1 MRSSESEP
9 LAILATEHRA
19 ARAPVSVERAV
30 LAEFD
35 ASRMRRRWR
44 TVAIG
49 AMAAV
54 LVAGALAVRERAAR
68 HRVTFEAAAIEK
80 APPRLPKLGQVAG
93 EVTEKS
99 TPVMKPRPRKH
110 SAGRQES
117 LPREGEKEAFFAI
130 PYTVPLAPEE
140 RTTVVRITLSPS
152 AIAAVGFPLPAIDP
166 GNDAVADVLVGEDG
180 RAHAIRIVADTS
192 FK

>member
-1 MRSSESEP
+1 MMSSESDP

-30 LAEFD
+30 LAEFN
-35 ASRMRRRWR
+35 ASRVRRRWR

-49 AMAAV
+49 AIAAM
-54 LVAGALAVRERAAR
+54 LVAGALVVRERPVR
-68 HRVTFEAAAIEK
+68 HRVAFEAAAIEK
-80 APPRLPKLGQVAG
+80 APPRLPELGQVARVAD
-93 EVTEKS
+93 ETD
-99 TPVMKPRPRKH
+99 TPVAKPKPRKH
-110 SAGRQES
+110 SAVRTEYLAGDSAEE
-117 LPREGEKEAFFAI
+117 PFVAI

-140 RTTVVRITLSPS
+140 RTTVVRLTLSPS

-166 GNDAVADVLVGEDG
+166 GNDTLADVLVGEDG

>member
-49 AMAAV
+49 AMAAM
-54 LVAGALAVRERAAR
+54 LVACALVVRERPAR
-68 HRVTFEAAAIEK
+68 HLVTFEAAAIEK
-80 APPRLPKLGQVAG
+80 APPRLPELGHVARTTDEKG
-93 EVTEKS
+93 TAVT
-99 TPVMKPRPRKH
+99 KPRDGKH
-110 SAGRQES
+110 SASRQES
-117 LPREGEKEAFFAI
+117 LPQGGEAETFFAI

-152 AIAAVGFPLPAIDP
+152 AVAAVGFPLPAIDP
-166 GNDAVADVLVGEDG
+166 RGDTVADVLVGEDG